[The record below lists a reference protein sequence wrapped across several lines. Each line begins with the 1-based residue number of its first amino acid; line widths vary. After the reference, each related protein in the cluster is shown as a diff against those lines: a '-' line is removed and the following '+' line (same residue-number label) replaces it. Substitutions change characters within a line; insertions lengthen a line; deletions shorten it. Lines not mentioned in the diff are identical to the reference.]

1 MIVNHNNANHI
12 LLFGCPGEFVAS
24 FCYLGCTITTD
35 GGADE
40 DVDYHDKSALMNLN
54 LCLPIKHHPVA
65 LWKTGLMNSVVAD
78 AHSNTRSVVPK
89 NIDAVRCWLQD
100 KQSEGNFQ
108 KKVRT
113 VVVFANL
120 HAHQSAHI
128 QCLCKVSITL
138 RKRNMASLQLHHTET
153 AELRQ

>member
-100 KQSEGNFQ
+100 KQSEGNFR
-108 KKVRT
+108 KSVRI
-113 VVVFANL
+113 VVEFAILQGAGN
-120 HAHQSAHI
+120 
-128 QCLCKVSITL
+128 CLCKVSITL